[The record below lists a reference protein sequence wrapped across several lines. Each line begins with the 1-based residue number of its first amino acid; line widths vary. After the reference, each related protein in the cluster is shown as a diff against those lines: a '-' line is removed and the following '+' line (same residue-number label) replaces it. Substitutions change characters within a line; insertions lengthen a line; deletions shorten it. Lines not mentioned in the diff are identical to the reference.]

1 MSVSHEEGHIPRN
14 KPKKKLP
21 ELLVNANKVNQ
32 DSDDMKEE
40 DNIGSRIEGTKKTS
54 VCVTPH
60 LS

>member
-1 MSVSHEEGHIPRN
+1 MKKAIFLEIN
-14 KPKKKLP
+14 QKKKLP
-21 ELLVNANKVNQ
+21 ELLVNANKVTH